1 MESRYFVAL
10 SAGNFVF
17 DVLSE
22 GVLFIL
28 SWFHVKFTKVFWE
41 VRRESMDNT
50 RDEKKCEIL
59 LF

>member
-1 MESRYFVAL
+1 MAL